1 MENSAGNCLVL
12 NLKMEQKREYYYFL
26 ILPYDGNQKIPE
38 IDKFLWKQKRDT
50 VVRLLLKNLFK
61 NYLITSVSKRGTNHK
76 IQILWVSR
84 DAK

>member
-1 MENSAGNCLVL
+1 MENSAGNCFVL

-26 ILPYDGNQKIPE
+26 ILPYDGNQKIPG
-38 IDKFLWKQKRDT
+38 IDIFVWKQKRDT
-50 VVRLLLKNLFK
+50 VVRLSLKNLFE
-61 NYLITSVSKRGTNHK
+61 NYLITSVSKRETNHK